1 MASTF
6 EETELNGISD
16 RRRAGLDGVN
26 LVFLQTFHRG
36 KANDRPAVV
45 GKSESAFEL
54 LYWGHLGSPI

>member
-26 LVFLQTFHRG
+26 LVFLQTFHWG
-36 KANDRPAVV
+36 KGNDRPAVV
-45 GKSESAFEL
+45 GKSEVSF
-54 LYWGHLGSPI
+54 